1 MRASINHDP
10 CADHSLGCGGGTGA
24 ACRGRRRAGVA
35 GQAAEAGDAF
45 SAGRFRGRD
54 RTPDRKSAQRPA
66 WPAGGDRQPPRRGR
80 AGRQR
85 IRREAAARRLH
96 AAAHHRRL
104 SGAGRDAQALPFD
117 PLVDVAMVS
126 MLTSYPFVISV
137 RPDSPFRT
145 LAELIA
151 YAKANPG
158 KLNYPSSG
166 IGTVHH
172 LSGELLNAMAGIEM
186 VHVPF
191 RGGASPLTEVLG
203 GRVDLL
209 LEAMTLSIGQI
220 QSGKLRALAVTS
232 RERWKALPDVPTVA
246 ETVRGYEV
254 NSFIGLG
261 ATGRT
266 PEPIIERANAEVRK
280 ALANPETHKR
290 FVELG
295 GEPGASTPAE
305 MRTYIEREIAKWKD
319 VMAARKIEQQ

>member
-1 MRASINHDP
+1 MTLARIFR
-10 CADHSLGCGGGTGA
+10 SLAVFAISLHVCVA
-24 ACRGRRRAGVA
+24 A
-35 GQAAEAGDAF
+35 
-45 SAGRFRGRD
+45 
-54 RTPDRKSAQRPA
+54 AQA
-66 WPAGGDRQPPRRGR
+66 WPAKPVKLVTPFPPGGSADVIARLIANQLSVQLGQPVVIDNRPGAGGLVGNEYAAKQPPDGYTLLL
-80 AGRQR
+80 
-85 IRREAAARRLH
+85 IT
-96 AAAHHRRL
+96 
-104 SGAGRDAQALPFD
+104 GAYPVQGAMLKSLPFD
-117 PLVDVAMVS
+117 PLGDIAMVS

-137 RPDSPFRT
+137 RPDSRFRT
-145 LAELIA
+145 LGELIA

-158 KLNYPSSG
+158 KLNFPSSG

-232 RERWKALPDVPTVA
+232 RERWKALPEVPTVA
-246 ETVRGYEV
+246 ETVPGYEV

-266 PEPIIERANAEVRK
+266 PEPILERLNAEVRK
-280 ALANPETHKR
+280 ALANADTRKR

-295 GEPGASTPAE
+295 GEPGASSPAE
-305 MRTYIEREIAKWKD
+305 MRTYIEREIGKWKG
-319 VMAARKIEQQ
+319 VIAARKIEQQ

>member
-1 MRASINHDP
+1 MTLARISRWLAAFAISVYV
-10 CADHSLGCGGGTGA
+10 CAAAAQTWPAKPVKLVTPFPPGGSADVIARLIGNQLSLQLGQPVVIDNRPGAGGLVGNEYVAKQPADGYTLLLITGA
-24 ACRGRRRAGVA
+24 YPVQGAML
-35 GQAAEAGDAF
+35 
-45 SAGRFRGRD
+45 
-54 RTPDRKSAQRPA
+54 KS
-66 WPAGGDRQPPRRGR
+66 
-80 AGRQR
+80 
-85 IRREAAARRLH
+85 
-96 AAAHHRRL
+96 
-104 SGAGRDAQALPFD
+104 LPFD
-117 PLVDVAMVS
+117 PLGDIAMVS

-145 LAELIA
+145 LGELIA

-158 KLNYPSSG
+158 KLNFPSSG

-232 RERWKALPDVPTVA
+232 RERWKALPEVPTVA
-246 ETVRGYEV
+246 ETVPGYEV

-261 ATGRT
+261 TTGRT
-266 PEPIIERANAEVRK
+266 PEPTIERLNAEVRK
-280 ALANPETHKR
+280 ALANAETRKR

-295 GEPGASTPAE
+295 GEPGATTPAE
-305 MRTYIEREIAKWKD
+305 MRGYIEREIAKWKG
-319 VMAARKIEQQ
+319 VIAARKIEQQ

>member
-1 MRASINHDP
+1 MTLARIFRSLAVLAISLHA
-10 CADHSLGCGGGTGA
+10 CAA
-24 ACRGRRRAGVA
+24 A
-35 GQAAEAGDAF
+35 
-45 SAGRFRGRD
+45 
-54 RTPDRKSAQRPA
+54 AQA
-66 WPAGGDRQPPRRGR
+66 WPAKPVKLVTPFPPGGSADVIARLIANQLSVQLGQPVVIDNRPGAGGLVGNEYTAKQPPDGYTLLL
-80 AGRQR
+80 
-85 IRREAAARRLH
+85 IT
-96 AAAHHRRL
+96 
-104 SGAGRDAQALPFD
+104 GAYPVQGAMLKSLPFD
-117 PLVDVAMVS
+117 PLGDIAMVS

-137 RPDSPFRT
+137 RPDSHFRT

-158 KLNYPSSG
+158 KLNFPSSG

-232 RERWKALPDVPTVA
+232 RSRWKALPEVPTVA
-246 ETVRGYEV
+246 ETVPGYEV

-261 ATGRT
+261 ANGRT
-266 PEPIIERANAEVRK
+266 PEPILERLNAEVRK
-280 ALANPETHKR
+280 ALANADTRKR
-290 FVELG
+290 LVELG
-295 GEPGASTPAE
+295 GEPGASSPAE
-305 MRTYIEREIAKWKD
+305 MRTYIEREMAKWKG
-319 VMAARKIEQQ
+319 VIAARKIERE